1 MGVVS
6 LITPEQQLSR
16 VSEQTLKAK
25 LDALDGVEYDRIAGL
40 NGHRY
45 SIEWHVMKAGENVR
59 EAVEAAGYEWNP
71 VGRFDGYA
79 HPPE

>member
-1 MGVVS
+1 M
-6 LITPEQQLSR
+6 
-16 VSEQTLKAK
+16 SEQTLKAK
-25 LDALDGVEYDRIAGL
+25 LDDIDGVEYERIAGL

-45 SIEWHVMKAGENVR
+45 SIEWHVMKDGENVR

-79 HPPE
+79 HPLE